1 MKDESSGSPN
11 ASLTA
16 GPPAAIRR
24 LPADVVARIAA
35 GEVIERPTSVAKE
48 LIENSLDAGARRIV
62 VDVEGGVER
71 LLRISDDGH
80 GMSSES
86 ACLALERHATSKI
99 TAVEDLHRLT
109 TLGFRGEGLASVAA
123 VSRLTLLTASAEGEG
138 ARLEVEGGDLR
149 ELSAAGR
156 ARGTTIEVR
165 DIFFNTPA
173 RRKFQ
178 RAAST
183 ELQHL
188 AKTLQAFALVRPDV
202 AILYRVDGREILNL
216 PEASGMA
223 ERMRAIYGRERAA
236 RMLPV
241 AVEEPLVRL
250 EGFLGAP
257 EDSRVR
263 SDQQTFFINGRWVQ
277 SPLLRGALKQ
287 AYGNLIPHERHPF
300 AVLAVAV
307 DPARVDVNVHP
318 TKREVRF
325 SSERDLYPALVG
337 ALKRVVIGHVPLW
350 RPSEVYRPGVEGLR
364 SPAPAAGEGGITG
377 LFDSPFAP
385 LPRDSEDRPYQPSG
399 PEQPSEGDRVG
410 DRERSQGHE
419 PRVYPLAEFR
429 AIYTGE
435 GFATG
440 ATPGAGSAIGIG
452 GGGAR
457 DDEAEQG
464 GQARADLWQLHRTYI
479 LASIKGGLL
488 IIDQHA
494 AHERVL
500 FEETLLRMQ
509 TSRAASQEMLFPRVV
524 ELTAEEFHT
533 LLDIHPTLEK
543 IGFHLELFGGTSVLV
558 NGIPAGLTRWR
569 DGELLHELIAYYAD
583 LAAGGSGPSIE
594 ERVARSYAC
603 RSAVKA
609 GEPLTPREMNELVD
623 RLFATT
629 LPQGDPHGRPTLL
642 RVPIDE
648 LHRRFG
654 RSG

>member
-1 MKDESSGSPN
+1 MTDDTRGS
-11 ASLTA
+11 TTT
-16 GPPAAIRR
+16 PPAAPARIQR

-48 LIENSLDAGARRIV
+48 LIENSLDAGARRIT

-80 GMSSES
+80 GMSAAE
-86 ACLALERHATSKI
+86 ARLALERHATSKI
-99 TAVEDLHRLT
+99 TNVEDLDRLT

-123 VSRLTLLTASAEGEG
+123 VSRLTLLTATADGAGTRIEAEGVDIVSE
-138 ARLEVEGGDLR
+138 
-149 ELSAAGR
+149 AADGR

-188 AKTLQAFALVRPDV
+188 ARTLQAFALVRPEV
-202 AILYRVDGREILNL
+202 AIVYRVDGREILNL
-216 PEASGMA
+216 PAAAGMG
-223 ERMRAIYGRERAA
+223 ERMRAIYGRERAG
-236 RMLPV
+236 RTL
-241 AVEEPLVRL
+241 AVDVTEPLVRI

-300 AVLAVAV
+300 AVLSVRV

-325 SSERDLYPALVG
+325 SSERDLYPAVVG

-350 RPSEVYRPGVEGLR
+350 RPSEAWRPGVEGLAAAR
-364 SPAPAAGEGGITG
+364 DPGGASTAADAPG

-385 LPRDSEDRPYQPSG
+385 LPRDTMDRPYDPAASAEPEG
-399 PEQPSEGDRVG
+399 PGGTDPFSA
-410 DRERSQGHE
+410 
-419 PRVYPLAEFR
+419 RVYPLAEFR
-429 AIYTGE
+429 AFYTGE
-435 GFATG
+435 GV
-440 ATPGAGSAIGIG
+440 PGGSGSAIGLG
-452 GGGAR
+452 SGAAAGEE
-457 DDEAEQG
+457 EADGET
-464 GQARADLWQLHRTYI
+464 RADLWQLHRTYI
-479 LASIKGGLL
+479 LASIRGGLL
-488 IIDQHA
+488 VIDQHA

-500 FEETLLRMQ
+500 FEETLVRMRAG
-509 TSRAASQEMLFPRVV
+509 RAASQEMLFPRVV

-533 LLDIHPTLEK
+533 LLEVLPTLEK

-558 NGIPAGLTRWR
+558 HGIPAGLTRWR

-583 LAAGGSGPSIE
+583 LAGGGSGPSIE
-594 ERVARSYAC
+594 EKVARSYAC
-603 RSAVKA
+603 RSAVKS
-609 GEPLTPREMNELVD
+609 GEPLTQREMNELVD

-642 RVPIDE
+642 RIPIED